1 MESLKLFHGKWRKG
15 KETNPNLIR
24 NRPFTNVVYHEKFRV
39 ILMGIGN
46 NTDEEKES
54 FCVELSAK
62 YSIQR
67 SLLRKIVD
75 QCPIVIKKNVTLNK
89 AESLSRLLKSFG
101 AQVTVEVKRDSPP
114 ISLEFQK
121 SELQPLA
128 LESASLRKNHGGGW
142 NVIGRAKNIASET
155 LSDIWVLIQLFG
167 DFDEF
172 LTFEEVPLALNPF
185 PQAETAPFKAIF
197 EGDLSIQKLSITFK
211 NASGMPLA
219 ALDRRTKPEWI
230 KVDFDE
236 GDEAV
241 MSIVLTRPSRPIP
254 LEPYKDETK
263 RDTSSAPLSRD
274 VQASRAELVPLHA
287 EIVEEVVSIPPVR
300 HLEESVLETVSQIG
314 EGSKTETDENRES
327 PFESEKED
335 IAEER
340 IEAKTTPVEELHRLE
355 SVSLP
360 SSCLPFLEKK
370 EEKMEE
376 EELDRAS
383 EMNREQEDQPVPFEA
398 PFLDA
403 SAFEEASRLIQEIS
417 EKNEEREREPVPFP
431 WMEEFRKSIETYS
444 QKHPDPFSCWFQS
457 QQEKSEFKD
466 GFHSLITILI
476 HARFDQTDE
485 PLKALVNTQ
494 RVFTL
499 ALNPNTA
506 PAAIPALEG
515 TGFFTGEQWRDLFSR
530 ALPKLQQVCH
540 GILERRK
547 WEALEIQRLIQVI
560 PHMSEKSS
568 RKSVRWMSD
577 LTPAVVDIDFETL
590 SVSINENV
598 YRVACRLGVV
608 DPHFDFYQGR
618 NSMGDRKIQAF
629 AVSAFP
635 KNPSRIEDPMTWIG
649 GKEEGGHCFPSEPQ
663 CQGCLLEAFCQK
675 LCLHFDPS
683 EKGMSRR

>member
-1 MESLKLFHGKWRKG
+1 
-15 KETNPNLIR
+15 
-24 NRPFTNVVYHEKFRV
+24 
-39 ILMGIGN
+39 MGIGN
-46 NTDEEKES
+46 NTVEEKES

-62 YSIQR
+62 YGIQR

-75 QCPIVIKKNVTLNK
+75 QCPIVIKKNVTLQK
-89 AESLSRLLKSFG
+89 AASLARLLKSFG

-114 ISLEFQK
+114 ITLEFQK
-121 SELQPLA
+121 SDLHVLS
-128 LESASLRKNHGGGW
+128 LESTSLRKNRGVGW

-155 LSDIWVLIQLFG
+155 LNDVWVLIQLFG

-185 PQAETAPFKAIF
+185 PQSETAPFKAIF
-197 EGDLSIQKLSITFK
+197 EGDLSVQKLSITFK

-219 ALDRRTKPEWI
+219 ALDRRTKPEWF

-254 LEPYKDETK
+254 LDPHRGEVKPG
-263 RDTSSAPLSRD
+263 SSTGSLSGDVEAPG
-274 VQASRAELVPLHA
+274 AELLPVPS
-287 EIVEEVVSIPPVR
+287 EIVEEAVSIPPAR
-300 HLEESVLETVSQIG
+300 HLEEPLSDTVSQMG
-314 EGSKTETDENRES
+314 EGGKTEADENWKSLLENKKENI
-327 PFESEKED
+327 FE
-335 IAEER
+335 A
-340 IEAKTTPVEELHRLE
+340 PVEARTTSVEEHERVE
-355 SVSLP
+355 SISLP
-360 SSCLPFLEKK
+360 SSSLPFPARI
-370 EEKMEE
+370 EEKMEDL
-376 EELDRAS
+376 ELLRAS
-383 EMNREQEDQPVPFEA
+383 EMNRDQEDQPGLLEA
-398 PFLDA
+398 PLLDA

-417 EKNEEREREPVPFP
+417 EKNEDKGREPAPFP
-431 WMEEFRKSIETYS
+431 WIEEFRKSIEIYF
-444 QKHPDPFSCWFQS
+444 QEHPDPFSRWFQS

-476 HARFDQTDE
+476 HARFDQTNE

-499 ALNPNTA
+499 ALNPSTA
-506 PAAIPALEG
+506 SDTIPALEG
-515 TGFFTGEQWRDLFSR
+515 TGFFTGEQWRDLFGR

-547 WEALEIQRLIQVI
+547 WEASEIQRLIQVI

-568 RKSVRWMSD
+568 RTSVRWISD
-577 LTPAVVDIDFETL
+577 LTPAVVEIDFETL
-590 SVSINENV
+590 PVSINENV

-629 AVSAFP
+629 ALSAFP
-635 KNPSRIEDPMTWIG
+635 KNPSRIEDSMTWIG
-649 GKEEGGHCFPSEPQ
+649 GTEEGRHCFPSEPQ
-663 CQGCLLEAFCQK
+663 CPGCLFEVFCQK
-675 LCLHFDPS
+675 FFLHFDPS
-683 EKGMSRR
+683 EKGMSHR

>member
-1 MESLKLFHGKWRKG
+1 
-15 KETNPNLIR
+15 
-24 NRPFTNVVYHEKFRV
+24 
-39 ILMGIGN
+39 MGIGK

-62 YSIQR
+62 YSIPR

-75 QCPIVIKKNVTLNK
+75 QCPIVIKKNVTLHK

-121 SELQPLA
+121 PELQPLA

-155 LSDIWVLIQLFG
+155 LNDIWVLVQLFG

-172 LTFEEVPLALNPF
+172 LTFEEVPLTLNPF

-254 LEPYKDETK
+254 LEPHKDETK
-263 RDTSSAPLSRD
+263 RNTSPAPLSRD
-274 VQASRAELVPLHA
+274 VQAPRAESVPLHA
-287 EIVEEVVSIPPVR
+287 EIVEEVVSTPPEK

-314 EGSKTETDENRES
+314 EESKTEIDENWEN
-327 PFESEKED
+327 PFESKKKD
-335 IAEER
+335 IAEGR
-340 IEAKTTPVEELHRLE
+340 IEAKTTPVEELQRLE

-360 SSCLPFLEKK
+360 SSSLAFLEKK
-370 EEKMEE
+370 EEEMEE
-376 EELDRAS
+376 KELDRAS
-383 EMNREQEDQPVPFEA
+383 EMNRDQEDQPVPFEA
-398 PFLDA
+398 PLLDA

-417 EKNEEREREPVPFP
+417 EKNEEKEREPVPFP
-431 WMEEFRKSIETYS
+431 WIEEFKKSIESYS

-485 PLKALVNTQ
+485 PLKALENTQ

-506 PAAIPALEG
+506 PAPIPALEG

-547 WEALEIQRLIQVI
+547 WEAFEIQRLIQVI

-568 RKSVRWMSD
+568 RKSVRWISD
-577 LTPAVVDIDFETL
+577 LTPAVVDIDFATL
-590 SVSINENV
+590 SVSIDENV

-649 GKEEGGHCFPSEPQ
+649 RTEEGGHCFPSEPQ
-663 CQGCLLEAFCQK
+663 CQGCLFEAFCQK

-683 EKGMSRR
+683 EKGMSHR